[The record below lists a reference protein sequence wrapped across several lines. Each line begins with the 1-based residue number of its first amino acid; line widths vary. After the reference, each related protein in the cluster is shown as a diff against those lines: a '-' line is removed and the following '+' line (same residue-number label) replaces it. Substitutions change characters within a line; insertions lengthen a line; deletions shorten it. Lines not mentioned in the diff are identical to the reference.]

1 MLESDLLAPLDS
13 HISKPHAICMASNLL
28 NLRMTQLPDV
38 GQRNVERRPES
49 CMRRQNH
56 SGLIPVHLNPV
67 LIEIMTNLLDVDGCL
82 AIPRVKA
89 YPQEKPPSVRGRRLV

>member
-1 MLESDLLAPLDS
+1 
-13 HISKPHAICMASNLL
+13 
-28 NLRMTQLPDV
+28 MTQLPDV

-56 SGLIPVHLNPV
+56 SGLIPVHFNPV

-89 YPQEKPPSVRGRRLV
+89 YPQ